1 MISAGILPTIPVRIQ
16 ARGVHELTS
25 PVDFIDIG
33 MNFLNSVDAVKF
45 GR

>member
-1 MISAGILPTIPVRIQ
+1 MIRAGILPTIPVQ